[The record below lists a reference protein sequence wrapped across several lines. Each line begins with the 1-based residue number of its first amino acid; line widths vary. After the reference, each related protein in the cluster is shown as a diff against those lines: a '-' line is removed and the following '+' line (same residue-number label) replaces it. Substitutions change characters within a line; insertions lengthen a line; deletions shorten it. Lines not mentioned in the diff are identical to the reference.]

1 MRFVKSPLATV
12 PARYGLYAGIIA
24 AALLI
29 AVYYIGTHPLMVPA
43 FLDFRILLFGLFIFF
58 GVKEFREHYHHGV
71 LYFWQG
77 MIGSYIIIFIA
88 SAVASIGLF
97 IFAELNQTFITSFI
111 EQRTAFLKAFPEEE
125 IKRIG
130 KEVFDR
136 NLDAGTATNSSH
148 LDIVYFA
155 QGILISHFIRNML
168 SAILRRQRK
177 TH

>member
-43 FLDFRILLFGLFIFF
+43 FLDFIILLFGLFIFF

-77 MIGSYIIIFIA
+77 MIGSYIIVFIA
-88 SAVASIGLF
+88 SAVAAIGLF
-97 IFAELNQTFITSFI
+97 IFAELNQAFITSFI

-136 NLDAGTATNSSH
+136 NLNAVSATNSTD
-148 LDIVYFA
+148 LAIVYFT
-155 QGILISHFIRNML
+155 QGILIGLFISIIL
-168 SAILRRQRK
+168 SVILRKQPK
-177 TH
+177 TL